1 MGKCTCHDKKTNGLC
16 VACTIDQMARNN
28 YFPGKWLDTR
38 AFEVEQA
45 YGMGKDRRHNRYL
58 HGTGV
63 TCGLKVKQHPNPA
76 CRNRFVLVEPGIGID
91 CCGRE
96 IFVKEEE
103 TVDFRK
109 LFLAAWQE
117 AHGDE
122 APPDDAPH
130 TFQLC
135 IHYAECPTEEVAA
148 LFDDCNCD
156 DTALQPNQILET
168 YSFSLKLDPEIS
180 VTELQG
186 VELEWA
192 NTLNVARAGFAVHD
206 DDAELLYVLAQDTLY
221 VFQTDNYSLTGSHTL
236 PTNATALALSGDGT
250 RLYVAL
256 DDNSVHV
263 LDSANLGG
271 ASALVN
277 TLTHSA
283 LVTRLVVSP
292 ADGSLYALSPS
303 NSTVTAWDATINT
316 AGADLTA
323 ANLGTV
329 TVGGGAA
336 DMVIT
341 PDGMRVIVANSADS
355 SLSVIDPADL
365 ASGSTTQALSLA
377 PSSLAVASTT
387 SGARLYVADAATPR
401 VQILDAASF
410 SAISAVES
418 LSDALL
424 ALAVSPGGRW
434 LYATVSV
441 AGEGQLWVIDTHA
454 LEAGD
459 VVIGGNIAIGDDPQ
473 QPVLALGDGLVY
485 VPFTGDPVVDTS
497 GGVALVTVTESDC
510 DALFEATLDGC
521 PACDC
526 ADEPCCLVLATVTEY
541 IFDADVTDEM
551 IDNLRDRQLL
561 PSTQVLYEV
570 LLCLLN
576 REAPTGGTG
585 EQGPP
590 GQPGQGITA
599 VNVTFVD
606 CTNPGSFSFDP
617 ATGALTLEIPR
628 GCDGEDGANGIN
640 GTNGTNG
647 TNGQDGQGVDQVVV
661 NFIPC
666 DQQGSS
672 SFVNGILTINLP
684 SGCGD
689 DDVNYGHIC
698 AINWNHN
705 QETSRQQLGQGI
717 IVAFDVPVRNGD
729 IHRHTFRVEV
739 GLPED
744 NQFGTTCWCELPSEQ
759 ITGIQLPNDCEI
771 SEDFEII
778 TGDDEKAVNGAIF
791 IATNLIPSFEYRVT
805 IEGDHIRTLNPAT
818 EQFDTALD
826 GNFLRG
832 ELPTGDNVEGGR
844 FFSWFNLSG
853 GD

>member
-1 MGKCTCHDKKTNGLC
+1 MGKCTCHDKKTHELC
-16 VACTIDQMARNN
+16 VACTIDQMARNH

-38 AFEVEQA
+38 TFEVEQA

-76 CRNRFVLVEPGIGID
+76 CRNRFVLVEPGIAID

-96 IFVKEEE
+96 IFIKEEE
-103 TVDFRK
+103 TVDFRE
-109 LFLAAWQE
+109 LFIAAWQE

-122 APPDDAPH
+122 SPPDDATH

-135 IHYAECPTEEVAA
+135 IHYAECPTEEVAV
-148 LFDDCNCD
+148 LFNDCNCD
-156 DTALQPNQILET
+156 DTALQPNQVLET
-168 YSFSLKLDPEIS
+168 YSFSLKLDPATK
-180 VTELQG
+180 VTEPQG
-186 VELEWA
+186 VELEWV
-192 NTLNVARAGFAVHD
+192 NTLNVARTGFVAHD
-206 DDAELLYVLAQDTLY
+206 ADAALLYVLAQHTIY
-221 VFQTDNYSLTGSHTL
+221 VYQTDNYALFGGSHTL
-236 PTNATALALSGDGT
+236 PTDATALALSGDGT

-256 DDNSVHV
+256 DDNSVQV
-263 LDSANLGG
+263 LDSANLGN

-292 ADGSLYALSPS
+292 ADGNLYALSPS
-303 NSTVTAWDATINT
+303 NSTVTAWDDTINT

-341 PDGMRVIVANSADS
+341 PDGTRVIVANSADS
-355 SLSVIDPADL
+355 SLSVFDPTDL
-365 ASGSTTQALSLA
+365 ASGATTQTLNLA
-377 PSSLAVASTT
+377 PSALAIAATT
-387 SGARLYVADAATPR
+387 SDTRLYVADSITPS

-410 SAISAVES
+410 AAISAVET
-418 LSDALL
+418 LSDAPL

-459 VVIGGNIAIGDDPQ
+459 VVIGGNVAIGDNPQ

-485 VPFTGDPVVDTS
+485 VPFTGDPAVDTS
-497 GGVALVTVTESDC
+497 GGVAVVTVTESAC

-521 PACDC
+521 PACECED
-526 ADEPCCLVLATVTEY
+526 DSGLVLATVTEY
-541 IFDADVTDEM
+541 IFDGDVTDEG
-551 IDNLRDRQLL
+551 IDNLRDRTLL

-576 REAPTGGTG
+576 REVPTGGAG

-606 CTNPGSFSFDP
+606 CTDPGSFTFDP
-617 ATGALTLEIPR
+617 ATGALALEIPR
-628 GCDGEDGANGIN
+628 GCDGADGADGIN
-640 GTNGTNG
+640 GAPGLP
-647 TNGQDGQGVDQVVV
+647 GQGVDQVVV

-666 DQQGSS
+666 DQPGSS
-672 SFVNGILTINLP
+672 SFADGILTINLP

-689 DDVNYGHIC
+689 NDVKYGHIC

-705 QETSRQQLGQGI
+705 KETSHFQLGRGL

-729 IHRHTFRVEV
+729 LHQHTFRVEV
-739 GLPED
+739 GLPQD
-744 NQFGTTCWCELPSEQ
+744 NQFGAICWCEIRPQLLTGVRLPENCVISDNIEF
-759 ITGIQLPNDCEI
+759 IQ
-771 SEDFEII
+771 
-778 TGDDEKAVNGAIF
+778 GDDEAKVNGAIF
-791 IATNLIPSFEYRVT
+791 VPANIQPGFTYRVYV
-805 IEGDHIRTLNPAT
+805 EGDHIRTLDPET
-818 EQFDTALD
+818 GEWGTALD
-826 GNFLRG
+826 ANFLRS
-832 ELPTGDNVEGGR
+832 ELPTGDDVEGGQ
-844 FFSWFNLSG
+844 FYSWFDLSLG
-853 GD
+853 N